1 MNGGAVALGHP
12 LGMSGARLVVSL
24 LHELRRRNGCAESAH
39 LTVAGWSD
47 IDLSRLSVTSID
59 RDEDVHGSVI
69 EQVPTAGY
77 GRGARSKRKGS

>member
-1 MNGGAVALGHP
+1 MSLWDSHSCKATIVLRGH
-12 LGMSGARLVVSL
+12 
-24 LHELRRRNGCAESAH
+24 AESAH

-77 GRGARSKRKGS
+77 GRAARSKRKGS